1 MADHLASIYG
11 TEKDKVNCSFYY
23 KIGACRHGD
32 SCTRKHVK
40 PAYSCTLL
48 LPNIYQGPE
57 ELETSF
63 GFGDDSTGAEESSL
77 TKEQLQKHFDLFY
90 EQFFVEL
97 SLEYGKVEEMVI
109 CDNIGE
115 HLMGNLYVR
124 FMDEESAAKANE
136 SLNNRWWNGRP
147 VFAELSPVTDFRE
160 ACCKQWESGDCDRGG
175 FCNFMHLKYPTRS
188 LKQELFSSQNLHK

>member
-32 SCTRKHVK
+32 SCTRKHIK
-40 PAYSCTLL
+40 PAYSCTVL

-57 ELETSF
+57 ELGAASYLEENH
-63 GFGDDSTGAEESSL
+63 STTENSL

-90 EQFFVEL
+90 EQFFIEL
-97 SLEYGKVEEMVI
+97 SLEYGKIEEMVI

-124 FMDEESAAKANE
+124 FLDEETASKANE
-136 SLNNRWWNGRP
+136 SLNNRWWNGKP
-147 VFAELSPVTDFRE
+147 IFAELSPVTDFRE
-160 ACCKQWESGDCDRGG
+160 ACCKQWEGGDCDRGG

-188 LKQELFSSQNLHK
+188 LKQELFSCQSLSLK